1 MLIDT
6 KTYTSINTGL
16 INMRM
21 NVIAIR
27 KTLIRN
33 KSLTKQV
40 DQKISSDDKRLEENA
55 RRAEVEKATE
65 EKNRIAISL
74 PKLSLVSPERAFSIL
89 SSNPVAAVVSFFS
102 FTLVGW
108 MLKALPALAQSL
120 REFRAKAESFLNS
133 IGAFW
138 TQIQNFFVN
147 VFNSIKKTYDL
158 LISGVDYFIP
168 GTKDK
173 VNEQLKSIANN
184 LTSFITEF
192 PQRVMD
198 FIKGILG
205 LHKNAE
211 EFARSGMSAQ
221 EAAEKATAVKVEP
234 GPLAPVTAPVT
245 GKVIEPSPLAQ
256 SGLSAG
262 SIPKNY
268 GERFEQ
274 YAATQALKQSITS
287 LTAGTVLDLLKRGEI
302 EAAGMYR
309 FDTDTLEAAI
319 NDKRLQGRFDKNRFF
334 DQQFQQELMGY
345 IIGFRKPS
353 VNRYLQSKDPLDSKI
368 DLENR
373 YAAITAL
380 TEELPLLL
388 MSNEPGGWA
397 QLVDVYMEWLRNM
410 KETQLKNQRKV
421 SSLQIN
427 SRGRGYEV
435 ASLGGRRVRNI
446 VINTAIPI
454 SDDDMQKV
462 VNRVRN
468 SYSARP
474 TGAIANNINIQN
486 LVAVD
491 GDTSSSVLFG

>member
-40 DQKISSDDKRLEENA
+40 DQKISSDNKRLEENA
-55 RRAEVEKATE
+55 RRAEVEKAAE
-65 EKNRIAISL
+65 EKNRIAVSL

-120 REFRAKAESFLNS
+120 REFRAKAESFLKS

-147 VFNSIKKTYDL
+147 VFNAIKKTYDL
-158 LISGVDYFIP
+158 IITGVDYFVP

-192 PQRVMD
+192 PLRVLD

-205 LHKNAE
+205 LHKKAE
-211 EFARSGMSAQ
+211 TLVRSGKSAQ
-221 EAAEKATAVKVEP
+221 EAAEEATAVKVEP

-245 GKVIEPSPLAQ
+245 GRVIEPEPLAKL
-256 SGLSAG
+256 GLSSG
-262 SIPKNY
+262 SIPKSY

-274 YAATQALKQSITS
+274 YAATQALKESITS

-319 NDKRLQGRFDKNRFF
+319 NDKRLDGRFDKNRFF
-334 DQQFQQELMGY
+334 DAQFQQELIGY
-345 IIGFRKPS
+345 IISFRQPS
-353 VNRYLQSKDPLDSKI
+353 VNRYLQSKDPLDSQI
-368 DLENR
+368 DIQNR
-373 YAAITAL
+373 TAAITAL

-388 MSNEPGGWA
+388 MSNEPGGWVE
-397 QLVDVYMEWLRNM
+397 LVDIYMDWLRKM
-410 KETQLKNQRKV
+410 KETQLKNQRKI

-427 SRGRGYEV
+427 SKGRGYEV

-446 VINTAIPI
+446 VINTEIPI

-468 SYSARP
+468 TYSARP
-474 TGAIANNINIQN
+474 TGSVANHITIQE